1 MSTARIAPRRRLA
14 VALVLAASLAAATA
28 TPAEAAGGRA
38 GGGLSR
44 LFDYELTLLHN
55 SDGESQLLGASG
67 QPDYGGIARFA
78 TVVDQQRDAA
88 LARDP
93 NGPLIQRRG
102 VLLVSSGD
110 NFLAGPEFNASL
122 EKGVPY
128 YDAIA
133 LDEIGYDSFTLGNH
147 DFDFGPDITADF
159 IESFESDVPFL
170 SANLDVS
177 AEPRLAAL
185 EAEGRI
191 ASSVVIRER
200 GRRIGVIGL
209 TTPDLPSI
217 SSPRGVEVFDELAK
231 IVQGE
236 VDDLTAEGAN
246 IIILSSHLQGI
257 GEELGLVPQL
267 SDVDIVV
274 AGGGGELLAET
285 GTPLAPGDTVV
296 GAYPAEAVDA
306 DGTLVPVVA
315 TTGDYKYVGRLVTT
329 FDRHGNLTGIDDS
342 SGPVRVSGVGPDAVA
357 PNPTIQAE
365 VVEPVAASVAALAA
379 EVIGASEVDLDG
391 TRTAV
396 RTTETNLGSLVADS
410 LLVRAT
416 ALAPEFGAPAPDV
429 SLQNGGG
436 IRNDAVIP
444 AGPITELDTFDVL
457 PFSNFVSVVPEV
469 PRAQFKEIME
479 NAVAGVENTSGAF
492 AQISGFSFTYDPAGL
507 AQVLDAEGN
516 VVTAGTRVLDVALDD
531 GTVLVAGGAVIDG
544 PAINVATIDFSAR
557 GGDGYPF
564 RGLPFAT
571 LGDSYQQALS
581 DYISEDLG
589 GVITADDYPEGGE
602 GRITP

>member
-14 VALVLAASLAAATA
+14 VALVLLLAAPLAAATA
-28 TPAEAAGGRA
+28 TPAEAAGGP
-38 GGGLSR
+38 LSR

-78 TVVDQQRDAA
+78 TVVDRERDAA

-93 NGPLIQRRG
+93 DGPLIQRRG

-147 DFDFGPDITADF
+147 DFDFGPDVTADF
-159 IESFESDVPFL
+159 IESFDSDVPFL
-170 SANLDVS
+170 SANLDFS

-217 SSPRGVEVFDELAK
+217 SSPRGVVVFDELAE

-236 VDDLTAEGAN
+236 VDALTAQGAN
-246 IIILSSHLQGI
+246 IIVLSSHLQGI
-257 GEELGLVPQL
+257 DEELGLVPQL

-285 GTPLAPGDTVV
+285 GTPLVPGDTAV
-296 GAYPAEAVDA
+296 GAYPAEAIDA

-315 TTGDYKYVGRLVTT
+315 TTGDYKYVGRLVTS
-329 FDRHGNLTGIDDS
+329 FDRRGNLTAIDDG

-379 EVIGASEVDLDG
+379 EVIGTSEVDLDG
-391 TRTAV
+391 TRTGV
-396 RTTETNLGSLVADS
+396 RTTETNLGNLVADS

-444 AGPITELDTFDVL
+444 AGPITELDTFDIL

-469 PRAQFKEIME
+469 PRAQFKEILE
-479 NAVAGVENTSGAF
+479 NAVAGVERTSGAF
-492 AQISGFSFTYDPAGL
+492 AQIGGFSFTYDPAGT
-507 AQVLDAEGN
+507 AQVLAPDGT
-516 VVTAGTRVLDVALDD
+516 VVTAGTRVLDVSLDD
-531 GTVLVAGGAVIDG
+531 GTVLVAGGAVVDG
-544 PAINVATIDFSAR
+544 APLNVATIDFLAR

-564 RGLPFAT
+564 RGLPFTT

-589 GVITADDYPEGGE
+589 GLISAADYPEGGE